1 MKWRIVYR
9 HDRMTIRKTFVVATI
24 VRRFLERAIMADE
37 RSEQSIDAVKLLFAT
52 LNYQLEQ
59 FHLSDDE
66 ILRLAKGHLTEEAV
80 QNVRPHLEQRAQQ
93 RALDRHIEYFEA
105 EVRAGL
111 VTEFV
116 QKHVKAKNDYAKQR
130 FAREIAEEIGQGK
143 RVELEP
149 YLIDVLD
156 LGLERAKEK
165 RKRESKESNSRYIAY
180 AWSVLKGLIRIAVVI
195 AVFGIADSKFQT
207 VVFALLIMTY
217 NGLEGAVSSQ
227 GYLTLQMVT
236 ALNEEFA
243 RLRRLMKERLSS
255 FDEEI
260 QSEETQKLI
269 KAANKSTV
277 QYFIHGIF
285 VSITWVIALWKL
297 AESIIR

>member
-1 MKWRIVYR
+1 
-9 HDRMTIRKTFVVATI
+9 
-24 VRRFLERAIMADE
+24 MADE
-37 RSEQSIDAVKLLFAT
+37 PSEQSIDAVKLLFAT

-66 ILRLAKGHLTEEAV
+66 ILRLAKGHLTEEMV

-149 YLIDVLD
+149 YLVDMLD
-156 LGLERAKEK
+156 LGLEKAKEK
-165 RKRESKESNSRYIAY
+165 RKRESKESNSRYIGY

-217 NGLEGAVSSQ
+217 NGLEGAASSQ
-227 GYLTLQMVT
+227 GYLILQMVT

-269 KAANKSTV
+269 NAANKSTV

-297 AESIIR
+297 GESIIR